1 MEEQTIYLE
10 IQTTDD
16 TSYKHDKLR
25 QYVQNE
31 L

>member
-1 MEEQTIYLE
+1 MKEQTIYLE
-10 IQTTDD
+10 IHTTDD